1 MRIADAVDP
10 TVLARI
16 LEWTRGF
23 ADIEDHHAADGLYIG
38 AACRDDRRPRDPE
51 AEFLVGLVITF
62 WFWFDDRSD
71 RFLCG
76 ADTWDRLI
84 AMGEDPAFTTDDP
97 APEIDF
103 FRRLSDTLRAR
114 AFGPGPH
121 RWWLARSADVF
132 RAMYAEEEMSR
143 AGAAMSFAE
152 ALEIGADSTGL
163 TSIVSAANIAHGMDR
178 AARGDDMR
186 LARVERHMCLSQR
199 LLNDLYSAEKERRE
213 GHAGRVSNIVLLL
226 ERTMAPAEARAFA
239 EALRRG
245 QERLMLRAID
255 RLPAGDEFGA
265 LIRDGMGNIRR
276 WYEALPRRYEAEGGP
291 R

>member
-1 MRIADAVDP
+1 MPIADAVDP
-10 TVLARI
+10 TVLAR
-16 LEWTRGF
+16 LLAWTRGIE
-23 ADIEDHHAADGLYIG
+23 DIEDHHAADGLYIG

-71 RFLCG
+71 RFLCS
-76 ADTWDRLI
+76 AETWAELI
-84 AMGEDPAFTTDDP
+84 AMGEDPAHCSADP

-103 FRRLSDTLRAR
+103 FRRLSAALRAHAR
-114 AFGPGPH
+114 GPGGH

-132 RAMYAEEEMSR
+132 RAMYAEEQMSR
-143 AGAAMSFAE
+143 AGEALSFVE

-163 TSIVSAANIAHGMDR
+163 TSIISAANLAHGMDR

-186 LARVERHMCLSQR
+186 LARAERHMCLSQR
-199 LLNDLYSAEKERRE
+199 LLNDLRSAEKERRE

-226 ERTMAPAEARAFA
+226 ERTMPPAQARAFA

-245 QERLMLRAID
+245 QERLMLQAID
-255 RLPAGDEFGA
+255 RLPAGDGFGA
-265 LIRDGMGNIRR
+265 LIRDGMSNIRR
-276 WYEALPRRYEAEGGP
+276 WYEAMPLRYAAQGAPR
-291 R
+291 